1 MGDEPTPVLEV
12 RTEEEGEAVCEQL
25 RAAGIKC
32 NWASV
37 PAETS
42 ETGWL
47 ESLGN
52 PTMSLQV
59 FVAESDVE
67 RAHEVLADRT
77 QA

>member
-1 MGDEPTPVLEV
+1 MDDEPTPVLEV
-12 RTEEEGEAVCEQL
+12 HTEEEGEAVCGEL

-52 PTMSLQV
+52 PAMSLQV

-67 RAHEVLADRT
+67 RAHEVLADRLQT
-77 QA
+77 